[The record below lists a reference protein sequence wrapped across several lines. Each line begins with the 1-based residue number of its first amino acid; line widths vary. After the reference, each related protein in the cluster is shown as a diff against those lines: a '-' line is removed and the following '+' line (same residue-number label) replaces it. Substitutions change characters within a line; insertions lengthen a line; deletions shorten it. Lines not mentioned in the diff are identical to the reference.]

1 MTERTTSTYI
11 DLLSDFG
18 FKRIFGSEPNK
29 ALLIAFLNEIFRGKK
44 QIIDLVYNQNE
55 YPGADRDQ
63 GTIIFDLLCTT
74 DKGERILIE
83 VQKSKQENFFQRAL
97 FYGSRL
103 ISSQIPVGK
112 RQEWGYRFTGVYVI
126 AILDS
131 FILPQALSA
140 HYLHHI
146 CLRDRDGGNFVY
158 DDFGLL
164 FIELL
169 KFDKQEQEL
178 ETDLE
183 KWLYVLKHISTL
195 DKLPLVLCKSVFERL
210 FDIAAYVNLSEKEK
224 TMYDISLKHQWDK
237 EGALLAMRNDLIAE
251 IREETIQT
259 IRQEVELEVRQEV
272 ALKVRQEVA
281 LEERAREKQVKL
293 AKVIVIAKNF
303 KEIGVDFALISQAT
317 GLSEEEVSN
326 L

>member
-1 MTERTTSTYI
+1 MGEKVASTYI

-55 YPGADRDQ
+55 FPGADREQ

-112 RQEWGYRFTGVYVI
+112 RQHWGYRFSSVYVI
-126 AILDS
+126 AILDK
-131 FILPQALSA
+131 FILPRALSS

-146 CLRDRDGGNFVY
+146 CLRDREGGNFIY

-195 DKLPLVLCKSVFERL
+195 KKLPLVLRKSVFERL

-237 EGALLAMRNDLIAE
+237 EGALLAIRNDLIAE
-251 IREETIQT
+251 IREEMK
-259 IRQEVELEVRQEV
+259 VEREEMKAEREEMKAGREEMKAGREQV
-272 ALKVRQEVA
+272 AR
-281 LEERAREKQVKL
+281 
-293 AKVIVIAKNF
+293 NF
-303 KEIGVDFALISQAT
+303 KEMGLDVASISLAM
-317 GLSEEEVSN
+317 GFSEEEVR
-326 L
+326 LL

>member
-1 MTERTTSTYI
+1 
-11 DLLSDFG
+11 LLSDFG

-29 ALLIAFLNEIFRGKK
+29 ALLIAFLNEIFQGKK
-44 QIIDLVYNQNE
+44 RIIDLVYNQNE
-55 YPGADRDQ
+55 YPGADREQ

-103 ISSQIPVGK
+103 ISSQIPVGR
-112 RQEWGYRFTGVYVI
+112 RQQWGYRFTGVYVI
-126 AILDS
+126 AILDK

-169 KFDKQEQEL
+169 KFDKQEHEL

-195 DKLPLVLCKSVFERL
+195 DKLPLVLRKSIFERL

-251 IREETIQT
+251 IRDEVILGIRKEVMLEIRGEVTLGIRGEVMLE
-259 IRQEVELEVRQEV
+259 IRQEI
-272 ALKVRQEVA
+272 A
-281 LEERAREKQVKL
+281 LEMSARETQVKL
-293 AKVIVIAKNF
+293 AKALAIAKNLKKVGF
-303 KEIGVDFALISQAT
+303 DFAAISKAT
-317 GLSEEEVSN
+317 GLSEDEVES